1 MALINHMV
9 ILLAIVMLFIPSTES
24 GIPIG
29 GGLCWVS
36 GGGCNDSGCYK
47 LGGSCGGGMYHCKCS
62 FWRRRVQAYPQSAL
76 TKDEQILHDIEN
88 EQRIQDIENERKLR
102 RLRANV

>member
-1 MALINHMV
+1 MALINHTV

-24 GIPIG
+24 GS
-29 GGLCWVS
+29 CWVS

-76 TKDEQILHDIEN
+76 TKDEQILHDIAN

-102 RLRANV
+102 RLGA

>member
-36 GGGCNDSGCYK
+36 GGGCNDNGCRKSGGYCC
-47 LGGSCGGGMYHCKCS
+47 CGIYNCGCNY
-62 FWRRRVQAYPQSAL
+62 FRRRVQAYPQSAL